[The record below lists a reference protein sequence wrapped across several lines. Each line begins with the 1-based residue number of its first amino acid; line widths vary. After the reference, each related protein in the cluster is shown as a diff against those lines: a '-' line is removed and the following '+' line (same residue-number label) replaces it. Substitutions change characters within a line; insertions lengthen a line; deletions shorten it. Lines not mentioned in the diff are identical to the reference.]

1 MGRRLLPRNL
11 PELYAYAIAIE
22 RDAADALEKIEHF
35 VRDAGADHLAEELE
49 KIVRE
54 EREQHGLITLG
65 TAGRELPE
73 MSGWEYRWHYMG
85 DAVQKPSTPHSTREA
100 LSQALGVER
109 RTQAF
114 YIDVAENSLDE
125 SVRAFSAEMAAD
137 EQRHIVRLE
146 ALLAHED
153 ALAGLERDDEAADE
167 DGRLVP

>member
-11 PELYAYAIAIE
+11 PELYAYAIVIE
-22 RDAADALEKIEHF
+22 RDAANELEKLENA

-54 EREQHGLITLG
+54 EREQHELIMLG
-65 TAGRELPE
+65 TAGRDLPK
-73 MSGWEYRWHYMG
+73 MSGWEYSWHYMG
-85 DAVQKPSTPHSTREA
+85 DIVEKPGSPRNTREA
-100 LSQALGVER
+100 LLQALGVER

-114 YIDVAENSLDE
+114 YIDVAENSPDD

-146 ALLAHED
+146 TLLAREPEP
-153 ALAGLERDDEAADE
+153 AVIPDEAEKDHTPA
-167 DGRLVP
+167 

>member
-11 PELYAYAIAIE
+11 LELYAYAIAIE
-22 RDAADALEKIEHF
+22 RDAADALAKIERCL
-35 VRDAGADHLAEELE
+35 RDAGADHLAEELE

-54 EREQHGLITLG
+54 EREQHELITLG

-73 MSGWEYRWHYMG
+73 MSGWEYRWHFMG
-85 DAVQKPSTPHSTREA
+85 DAVEKPSRPRNTREA
-100 LSQALGVER
+100 LAQALGVER

-114 YIDVAENSLDE
+114 YIDVAESSPDE

-146 ALLAHED
+146 TLLAREPD
-153 ALAGLERDDEAADE
+153 PALIPQDVPEAKAL
-167 DGRLVP
+167 G